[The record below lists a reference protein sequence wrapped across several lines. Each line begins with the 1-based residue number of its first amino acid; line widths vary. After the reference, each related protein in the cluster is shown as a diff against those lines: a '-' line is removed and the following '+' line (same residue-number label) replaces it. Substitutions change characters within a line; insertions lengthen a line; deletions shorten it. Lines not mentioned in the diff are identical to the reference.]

1 MKKTYRIAST
11 GSRVTHPRST
21 LVGVDHIGFRLVE
34 ADLNPGESLCW
45 RCAAPAYD
53 PDGTLQVCPE
63 CGEDFND

>member
-11 GSRVTHPRST
+11 GPRVVHPRVKM
-21 LVGVDHIGFRLVE
+21 VGVDHVGFRLVE

-45 RCAAPAYD
+45 RCGAPAHD
-53 PDGTLQVCPE
+53 PQGDMQWCPE